1 MKGLGQAL
9 LIGATAAIISACDG
23 GNTNAEKVEQNA
35 STQPDLSQQVLES
48 KDPQESLDLLRQQ
61 CVDAEELLIQDREL
75 QEALNKHYV
84 FGVKSS
90 KLLFES
96 WLENMNFPVE
106 TSVQQ
111 VHELLMKDGSA
122 LGDSNLSIT
131 DEQRNEFYSFYEA
144 FRKYLRKIGYEQDT
158 VPTFDAILADLAA
171 STDQSADT
179 NHTSIPYYCSEAYLQ
194 NMHERIQQHKLQKQQ
209 PTWYKKLLLQII
221 SAGAKIF

>member
-23 GNTNAEKVEQNA
+23 GNTNAEK
-35 STQPDLSQQVLES
+35 QVLES
-48 KDPQESLDLLRQQ
+48 QDPQESLDLLRQQ

-75 QEALNKHYV
+75 QQVLNNHYT
-84 FGVKSS
+84 FAIKSS

-96 WLENMNFPVE
+96 WLENMNLPVE

-111 VHELLMKDGSA
+111 VHELLMKDRSA
-122 LGDSNLSIT
+122 LGDSNLIIT
-131 DEQRNEFYSFYEA
+131 SGQRNEFYSFYEA

-179 NHTSIPYYCSEAYLQ
+179 NHSNIPHYCSEAYLQ
-194 NMHERIQQHKLQKQQ
+194 NMDERIQQHEFQKQQ
-209 PTWYKKLLLQII
+209 QTWQQRLLFWII
-221 SAGAKIF
+221 SAGKIIL